1 MAATNAQINVS
12 VNGLA
17 SLDTLD
23 KKLTGLGTQFS
34 GLKTKLAGIGLAAF
48 GRSALLMADDL
59 NDLSNA
65 TGIAIGRLV
74 EYKDAL
80 VAAGGQADAMSSG
93 IVKFTQSIDEAAQ
106 GSLKTQNAF
115 NELGIT
121 LGDLKTLSEEDLL
134 TKALDG
140 FDRITDKS
148 REAALKMD
156 IFGKSFKT
164 VDPRQMADALK
175 DAAGSGDKYAQSI
188 KQAAELND
196 KMAKSMT
203 DLKIAFLQVTAPI
216 VDMIQKITD
225 GGKNVDT
232 LVTIMKVLGTVL
244 LAVFGG
250 GIAMAVVRFFGM
262 FARGLAAI
270 GPALAQVGKLF
281 SGFGASA
288 ATGSITA
295 ARAFAPTSSLMTAL
309 RGVLTMA
316 GTVAG
321 ALAGIFGLGGGG
333 TPEVPAGAGT
343 AEATG
348 KKEGDAAREVTDAL
362 AKKRGEIENVT
373 KSFKNQNSQL
383 LDNINVERMLVG
395 KTSEES
401 EIVRAQED
409 IYKRAAD
416 ESEKLREAKKA
427 LGKEESALGSV
438 YDAQIKK
445 IGEVAQVDAARI
457 KSQLE
462 NLQGAKMLEQERVN
476 MLQRINE
483 QLERQKKLDEAILQ
497 IRQSTQAQLDTA
509 TFEKEQ
515 MGRSP
520 MEQKFAAIQ
529 QSAQKAGLEASRAF
543 AAGFEDGGDGLSPER
558 AKQLSD
564 GLALIAQRYQQISDV
579 QSANL
584 SQSRTFDQGW
594 KEAFD
599 NYMDNAT
606 NAAMRAGE
614 VFSSITNNMG
624 SAIDKF
630 VQTGKFSFGDFT
642 RSIIQ
647 DLLKIEL
654 RAQATKLMGA
664 IGGGGGIFS
673 AIGSIFGFAN
683 GGNPPINKP
692 SIVGEKGPEL
702 FVPKTAGTIVP
713 NGGFGGGGGGNAP
726 ATNNVTNNYNISAID
741 SKSVAQFF
749 AENRKT
755 LLGSMQL
762 AQKELPYGNR

>member
-1 MAATNAQINVS
+1 
-12 VNGLA
+12 
-17 SLDTLD
+17 
-23 KKLTGLGTQFS
+23 
-34 GLKTKLAGIGLAAF
+34 
-48 GRSALLMADDL
+48 
-59 NDLSNA
+59 
-65 TGIAIGRLV
+65 
-74 EYKDAL
+74 
-80 VAAGGQADAMSSG
+80 
-93 IVKFTQSIDEAAQ
+93 
-106 GSLKTQNAF
+106 
-115 NELGIT
+115 
-121 LGDLKTLSEEDLL
+121 
-134 TKALDG
+134 
-140 FDRITDKS
+140 
-148 REAALKMD
+148 
-156 IFGKSFKT
+156 
-164 VDPRQMADALK
+164 
-175 DAAGSGDKYAQSI
+175 
-188 KQAAELND
+188 
-196 KMAKSMT
+196 
-203 DLKIAFLQVTAPI
+203 
-216 VDMIQKITD
+216 
-225 GGKNVDT
+225 
-232 LVTIMKVLGTVL
+232 
-244 LAVFGG
+244 
-250 GIAMAVVRFFGM
+250 
-262 FARGLAAI
+262 
-270 GPALAQVGKLF
+270 
-281 SGFGASA
+281 
-288 ATGSITA
+288 
-295 ARAFAPTSSLMTAL
+295 
-309 RGVLTMA
+309 
-316 GTVAG
+316 
-321 ALAGIFGLGGGG
+321 
-333 TPEVPAGAGT
+333 
-343 AEATG
+343 
-348 KKEGDAAREVTDAL
+348 
-362 AKKRGEIENVT
+362 
-373 KSFKNQNSQL
+373 
-383 LDNINVERMLVG
+383 
-395 KTSEES
+395 
-401 EIVRAQED
+401 
-409 IYKRAAD
+409 
-416 ESEKLREAKKA
+416 
-427 LGKEESALGSV
+427 
-438 YDAQIKK
+438 
-445 IGEVAQVDAARI
+445 
-457 KSQLE
+457 
-462 NLQGAKMLEQERVN
+462 MLEQERVN

-702 FVPKTAGTIVP
+702 FVPKTAGTIIP